1 MIQNGAFGHV
11 HFQIHRYALLGF
23 RVSRGRDNTR
33 FVAVK
38 GASGL
43 LIGFPEFSS
52 NENITPHMS
61 DRFAKDLS
69 KTEGA

>member
-1 MIQNGAFGHV
+1 MVTFKHV

-23 RVSRGRDNTR
+23 RVSCGRDNTR

-52 NENITPHMS
+52 NENITPHTS
-61 DRFAKDLS
+61 NRFAKDLLRT
-69 KTEGA
+69 KRD